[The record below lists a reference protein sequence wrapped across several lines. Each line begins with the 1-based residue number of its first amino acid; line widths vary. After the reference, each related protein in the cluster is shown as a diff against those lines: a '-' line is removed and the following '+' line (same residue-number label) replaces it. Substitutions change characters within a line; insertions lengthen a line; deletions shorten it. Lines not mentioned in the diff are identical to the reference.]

1 MKTLTD
7 EEFQKKYGVT
17 GLSKFKTP
25 TKEAGVFSQIKDA
38 ASAGV
43 SKMQQ
48 GFEQSKTGVGNTPLN
63 AIEGG
68 LKVGAGAIET
78 AFSPLAPVF
87 APIGKGINAVADKIS
102 DSQTVQKFADSSA
115 GQTTARVAEDVV
127 DLTTIAGGVMGAKGT
142 PGAARAAASGVA
154 KGAGDLGGAVS
165 KVAPKAGADMRGAGD
180 IVRDA
185 IPTKAGMIDEN
196 LTKALDLTQGDLAN
210 LEVPLGEFMT
220 GNKLVG
226 PNRAA
231 TENLVRAFNK
241 KQYDL
246 VRSEIAEVQKI
257 YKPTQIPR
265 FVDTLKQ
272 IQKKVEGVAGLED
285 TAVQIENMLNKK
297 DLSLADVQ
305 TAKELIDKHAKI
317 YDKAGEPGASA
328 EKLGLDTMRKGL
340 RKFIEDEVAADAK
353 ARGKDVN
360 IGQMNRDVSVSRDLV
375 DAIEL
380 RETRGLTR
388 NNISLRDAIIGT
400 GLFFG
405 STPWVG
411 AAYILATRIAESPTA
426 RLRFVRFLDSLPVSK
441 KKAVNEAL
449 LKGEVPA
456 EVQAAIE
463 ST

>member
-1 MKTLTD
+1 
-7 EEFQKKYGVT
+7 
-17 GLSKFKTP
+17 
-25 TKEAGVFSQIKDA
+25 
-38 ASAGV
+38 
-43 SKMQQ
+43 
-48 GFEQSKTGVGNTPLN
+48 
-63 AIEGG
+63 
-68 LKVGAGAIET
+68 
-78 AFSPLAPVF
+78 
-87 APIGKGINAVADKIS
+87 
-102 DSQTVQKFADSSA
+102 
-115 GQTTARVAEDVV
+115 
-127 DLTTIAGGVMGAKGT
+127 
-142 PGAARAAASGVA
+142 
-154 KGAGDLGGAVS
+154 
-165 KVAPKAGADMRGAGD
+165 MRGAGD